1 MLNLKPQYMKTIK
14 NLTLIDDDDIF
25 VFLTKKAIESTKLVE
40 FIKVFGNG
48 LDGINFIKENCDDV
62 DSLPEVIL
70 LDLSM
75 PIMDGWQFLDQ
86 FTKLIP
92 KIEKKITIYI
102 CSSSI
107 SPSDIL
113 LAKKNNAVSD
123 YIIKPVTKEKLTELI
138 KGLVDAV

>member
-1 MLNLKPQYMKTIK
+1 MKTIK

-25 VFLTKKAIESTKLVE
+25 VFLTKKAVESTNLVE
-40 FIKVFGNG
+40 LIKVFGNG
-48 LDGINFIKENCDDV
+48 LDAINFLEENCDNV
-62 DSLPEVIL
+62 DSLPEIIL

-92 KIEKKITIYI
+92 KIDKKITIYI

-107 SPSDIL
+107 SPSDVL

-123 YIIKPVTKEKLTELI
+123 YIIKPVTKEKLIELI
-138 KGLVDAV
+138 KGLVDSV

>member
-1 MLNLKPQYMKTIK
+1 MRIIK

-25 VFLTKKAIESTKLVE
+25 VFLTKKVVESTNLVE
-40 FIKVFGNG
+40 LIKVFGNG
-48 LDGINFIKENCDDV
+48 LDAINFLKENCEDV
-62 DSLPEVIL
+62 GSLPEIIL

-92 KIEKKITIYI
+92 KIDKKITIYI

-107 SPSDIL
+107 SPSDVL
-113 LAKKNNAVSD
+113 LAKKNSAVSD
-123 YIIKPVTKEKLTELI
+123 YIIKPVTKEKLIELI
-138 KGLVDAV
+138 KGLIDSY

>member
-1 MLNLKPQYMKTIK
+1 MKTIK

-25 VFLTKKAIESTKLVE
+25 VFLTKKAIESTNLVE

-48 LDGINFIKENCDDV
+48 LDAINFIKENCDDV

>member
-1 MLNLKPQYMKTIK
+1 MKTIK
-14 NLTLIDDDDIF
+14 NLTLIDDDDVF
-25 VFLTKKAIESTKLVE
+25 VFLTKKAVESTNLVE
-40 FIKVFGNG
+40 LIKVFGNG
-48 LDGINFIKENCDDV
+48 LDAINFLKENCDNV
-62 DSLPEVIL
+62 DSLPEIIL

-92 KIEKKITIYI
+92 KINKKITIYI

-107 SPSDIL
+107 SPSDVL

-123 YIIKPVTKEKLTELI
+123 YIIKPVTKEKLIELI
-138 KGLVDAV
+138 KGLIDSV